1 MRKKLLSILL
11 LLSLLAALLTVSA
24 AAIDTTTR
32 DTKGYDGEELP
43 TAPVISGN
51 IWTVTPENAQY
62 TLDGAYGS
70 ISGKTIRFS
79 SGPYTEVLV
88 LGRVNK
94 FSGSDTKYYSSNWTT
109 ELEYAELANNSAN
122 QYQRTLQNVTFTAD
136 DGVVLPGF
144 TASSGHK
151 YGENDSPSYDYVRE
165 RSTESTVNSHYAAS
179 IFKNIKFDGLTFS
192 GGVIINDYLEQA
204 GTDGITFRNCV
215 FLGNKSTMAT
225 SGFCGIGMKAD
236 TKNFKNVTVT
246 NCSFTNYYQG
256 IYVQGPEN
264 WVIENCTFNNTT
276 HNAIALQSST
286 SNKVT
291 GTITVKENVIESAG
305 DRAVRLGNAE
315 DATIVLEN
323 NVMLN
328 SGDDEGQLIKAG
340 TLTSTTVT
348 LNYNYWDG
356 KEVATAVGSGLTQP
370 TATGIHG
377 GSFSEEIVEAY
388 CAPGFVPDV
397 LGDGTY
403 GVKADASFFASGS
416 GTQADPYVILTA
428 EQLAAFRDSVN
439 NGVTY
444 AGQYIKLGGNITL
457 TDSSW
462 TPIGAGAR
470 SDSGYTGC
478 AFKGTFDGGGST
490 ITGLAIA
497 ADAAGAVDT
506 AYGLFG
512 VVDGGMV
519 KNLSLSG
526 VSINVTGGECVGG
539 FIGLMVNNST
549 ASGLTMGTGTIS
561 AVRGLGGIVGR
572 MTVSGTIENCVNNA
586 AISGS
591 GANVGGIVGAAY
603 YTELNSAMTIKNCV
617 NHGTV
622 TCTAGVTGGIAGLS
636 AADVDGC
643 ENTADITGNGADVA
657 GIVAEQQNAGSV
669 TNCVNSGDIKNNASG
684 AYGTGGIVG
693 WVRYNGAV
701 TNYGR
706 KEIIEVTGNVNSG
719 SVAGGND
726 GGGIVGTVYNAA
738 VVTGNENTAPAI
750 SGTTFAAGIVGNL
763 QFTETPVGGTIAEHA
778 VTICHN
784 VSTTSLDK
792 ISVSGSCKDL
802 YVYNNGTT
810 SDDKISDNGTSFV
823 ARVGTQ
829 KYTSLDAALLA
840 VETSGGEVTLLS
852 NAELPEACY
861 FFGGP
866 TTIYGNGFSVN
877 VTVKTASGNTQ
888 AFILTDRSWA
898 LKSGSLT
905 LDNVKMTIG
914 RAEDDTSGGLRIGFD
929 VTQSGGSKLTLRNG
943 TEVTMDGLDR
953 AFTTGTSLA
962 SVTID
967 NSTVT
972 AKNISGNCSNGG
984 TWDIKNGSKVSFED
998 CGNHALSTDVLKVSG
1013 SEVMVDG
1020 AGWLAIYASSIE
1032 LNNAK
1037 VTVKNSAT
1045 SEALASNS
1053 YAGKGAVQLKGKQ
1066 SLTLVNSTLTLSGNG
1081 NNSEEGKQSI
1091 YVGGGTVSSTGS
1103 TINGDILTDAPA
1115 AGSYVVTCVSDGQV
1129 VALAT
1134 VTDGN
1139 FTLPAAPSK
1148 AGYNFQGWKSGADG
1162 AVYAAGK
1169 QVAIAADT
1177 TFTAQWSKKSSG
1189 VVVPPPTAQPD
1200 EELSL
1205 PFVDVA
1211 EGQWFYEAVKYVY
1224 GAGLM
1229 DGVSATAFEPNSP
1242 ITRGMIVTIL
1252 WRLEGKPAAA
1262 GGGYFA
1268 DVSAGSYYAEAIAW
1282 AAECGIV
1289 DGYGDGIFA
1298 PNRNISR
1305 EELAAILYRCAAYTG
1320 VDVSRKADLSAYA
1333 DAAEVSA
1340 WAADAMAWA
1349 NAAGLITGQGEATLA
1364 PAATATRAEAAAIL
1378 ARYAAWR

>member
-24 AAIDTTTR
+24 AAIDTETR
-32 DTKGYDGEELP
+32 DTKGYGGVDLP
-43 TAPVISGN
+43 AGPDTSGS

-70 ISGKTIRFS
+70 ISGKTINFG
-79 SGPYTEVLV
+79 SGTYNEVLV

-94 FSGSDTKYYSSNWTT
+94 FSGSDTKYYKGDWTT
-109 ELEYAELANNSAN
+109 ESTYAQLANNSAN
-122 QYQRTLQNVTFTAD
+122 QYQRTLQNVTFTAEE
-136 DGVVLPGF
+136 GVVLPGF
-144 TASSGHK
+144 TASSGHI
-151 YGENDSPSYDYVRE
+151 YGTTSKPVYDYVRE
-165 RSTESTVNSHYAAS
+165 RSTTSTSPSHYAAS

-192 GGVIINDYLEQA
+192 GSVIINDYLDPSD
-204 GTDGITFRNCV
+204 TDGITFTNCTFQGDV
-215 FLGNKSTMAT
+215 AQMTTN
-225 SGFCGIGMKAD
+225 GFCGIGMKAD
-236 TKNFKNVTVT
+236 TKLFKNVTVT
-246 NCSFTNYYQG
+246 NCTFTNYFQG

-264 WVIENCTFNNTT
+264 WVIKNCTFNGTT
-276 HNAIALQSST
+276 HNAIAMQNSRE
-286 SNKVT
+286 NPVT
-291 GTITVKENVIESAG
+291 GSITVKENVIKNAG
-305 DRAVRLGNAE
+305 DRAVRLGNVT
-315 DATIVLEN
+315 DAAIVLEN
-323 NVMLN
+323 NVMLD
-328 SGDDEGQLIKAG
+328 SGDSDGQLIKAG
-340 TLTSTTVT
+340 TLTDTTVN

-356 KEVATAVGSGLTQP
+356 DVVSTAVDGGLTQP

-377 GSFSEEIVEAY
+377 GTFSEPIAEAC

-397 LGDGTY
+397 LDDGTY

-444 AGQYIKLGGNITL
+444 AGQYIRLGGNITL
-457 TDSSW
+457 TDVQNW
-462 TPIGAGAR
+462 TPIGVGAR
-470 SDSGYTGC
+470 SGSGYTGC
-478 AFKGTFDGGGST
+478 AFKGTFDGGGNT
-490 ITGLAIA
+490 ITGLKIDVTASTA
-497 ADAAGAVDT
+497 DT

-512 VVDGGMV
+512 VVDGGTV

-526 VSINVTGGECVGG
+526 VSINVTSGECVGG

-549 ASGLTMGTGTIS
+549 ASGLTMASGSVS

-572 MTVSGTIENCVNNA
+572 MTISGTIENCVNYA
-586 AISGS
+586 EITGS

-617 NHGTV
+617 NHGLI

-643 ENTADITGNGADVA
+643 KNTAAITGNGADVA

-669 TNCVNSGDIKNNASG
+669 TDCVNSGNIKNNASG

-693 WVRYNGAV
+693 WVRYNGV
-701 TNYGR
+701 SDSYKR

-719 SVAGGND
+719 SIAGGND

-750 SGTTFAAGIVGNL
+750 SGTTFAAGVVGNL
-763 QFTETPVGGTIAEHA
+763 QFTETPVGNIPEHK

-784 VSTTSLDK
+784 VSTTLLDN
-792 ISVSGSCKDL
+792 ITVSGSCKDL
-802 YVYNNGTT
+802 YVYNN
-810 SDDKISDNGTSFV
+810 SPNPADKISDNGTSFV

-829 KYTSLDAALLA
+829 KYTTLAGAIEAAESGDTVIVLA
-840 VETSGGEVTLLS
+840 DVTLENDTYFAISKQLHIVG
-852 NAELPEACY
+852 AEVGGGKVSVTVCY
-861 FFGGP
+861 TGSASRGLFTFQTGSAGSS
-866 TTIYGNGFSVN
+866 IENLKIN
-877 VTVKTASGNTQ
+877 VTGE
-888 AFILTDRSWA
+888 
-898 LKSGSLT
+898 GS
-905 LDNVKMTIG
+905 G
-914 RAEDDTSGGLRIGFD
+914 RAYAVLFSNFTDTTPETVIKNVDFVGDSEISSIG
-929 VTQSGGSKLTLRNG
+929 TQIGIASTNC
-943 TEVTMDGLDR
+943 
-953 AFTTGTSLA
+953 TTGGNVR
-962 SVTID
+962 VTGCTFTNFCYGVYMD
-967 NSTVT
+967 
-972 AKNISGNCSNGG
+972 NISGFVFDGNRIDGTKYNAVNIGENGGSNIEITNNTFTNISYANYADPLYSSGITVSNG
-984 TWDIKNGSKVSFED
+984 
-998 CGNHALSTDVLKVSG
+998 
-1013 SEVMVDG
+1013 
-1020 AGWLAIYASSIE
+1020 
-1032 LNNAK
+1032 
-1037 VTVKNSAT
+1037 
-1045 SEALASNS
+1045 ASNVS
-1053 YAGKGAVQLKGKQ
+1053 I
-1066 SLTLVNSTLTLSGNG
+1066 SGN
-1081 NNSEEGKQSI
+1081 NISMLNGKLSI
-1091 YVGGGTVSSTGS
+1091 YFEESDSSF
-1103 TINGDILTDAPA
+1103 
-1115 AGSYVVTCVSDGQV
+1115 
-1129 VALAT
+1129 T
-1134 VTDGN
+1134 VTFLDGESVLSIRLVPAGG
-1139 FTLPAAPSK
+1139 FILPAAPSK
-1148 AGYNFQGWKSGADG
+1148 AGYDFKGWKSSADG

-1169 QVAIAADT
+1169 EVAIGADT
-1177 TFTAQWSKKSSG
+1177 TFTAQWSKKSGG
-1189 VVVPPPTAQPD
+1189 VVVPPPAAQPD

-1205 PFVDVA
+1205 PFADVA

-1268 DVSAGSYYAEAIAW
+1268 DVPASSYYAEAIAW

-1378 ARYAAWR
+1378 ARYAARR

>member
-24 AAIDTTTR
+24 AAINTETR
-32 DTKGYDGEELP
+32 DTKGYEGEALP
-43 TAPVISGN
+43 TAPSKSDD

-70 ISGKTIRFS
+70 ISGKTIHFS
-79 SGPYTEVLV
+79 SGTYEDVLV

-94 FSGSDTKYYSSNWTT
+94 FSGSDTKYYSGNWTT
-109 ELEYAELANNSAN
+109 ELSYAELANNAAN

-136 DGVVLPGF
+136 EGVVLPGF
-144 TASSGHK
+144 TASSGHI
-151 YGENDSPSYDYVRE
+151 YGTTSKPVYDYVRE
-165 RSTESTVNSHYAAS
+165 RSTTSTSPSHYAAS
-179 IFKNIKFDGLTFS
+179 IFKNITFNGLTFS
-192 GGVIINDYLEQA
+192 GSVIINDYLEQA
-204 GTDGITFRNCV
+204 DTDGITFINCT
-215 FLGNKSTMAT
+215 FQGDETKMAT
-225 SGFCGIGMKAD
+225 NGFCGIGMKAD
-236 TKNFKNVTVT
+236 TKFFKNVTVT
-246 NCSFTNYYQG
+246 DCSFTNYFQG
-256 IYVQGPEN
+256 IYVQGPED
-264 WVIENCTFNNTT
+264 WVIENCTFNGTT
-276 HNAIALQSST
+276 HNAIALQNST
-286 SNKVT
+286 TNPVT
-291 GTITVKENVIESAG
+291 GTITVKENVIKNAG

-315 DATIVLEN
+315 DAAIVLEN
-323 NVMLN
+323 NVMLG
-328 SGDDEGQLIKAG
+328 SGDSNGQLIKAG
-340 TLTSTTVT
+340 TLTDTTVN

-356 KEVATAVGSGLTQP
+356 KEVATAVDGGLTRP
-370 TATGIHG
+370 TVTGIHG
-377 GSFSEEIVEAY
+377 GSFSEEIETEY
-388 CAPGFVPDV
+388 CAPGFVPED

-428 EQLAAFRDSVN
+428 EQLAAFRNSVN

-444 AGQYIKLGGNITL
+444 AGQYIRLGGNIDL

-462 TPIGAGAR
+462 TPIGAGTR
-470 SDSGYTGC
+470 SGSGYTGC

-490 ITGLAIA
+490 ITGLKIDVTAST
-497 ADAAGAVDT
+497 AGT

-512 VVDGGMV
+512 VVDGGTV

-526 VSINVTGGECVGG
+526 VSINVIGGECVGG

-549 ASGLTMGTGTIS
+549 ASGLSMDTGTIN

-572 MTVSGTIENCVNNA
+572 MTISGAIENCVNNA

-603 YTELNSAMTIKNCV
+603 YTEQGSAMTIKNCV
-617 NHGTV
+617 NHGAV
-622 TCTAGVTGGIAGLS
+622 SCAAGVTGGIAGLS

-669 TNCVNSGDIKNNASG
+669 TNCVNSG
-684 AYGTGGIVG
+684 
-693 WVRYNGAV
+693 
-701 TNYGR
+701 
-706 KEIIEVTGNVNSG
+706 

-738 VVTGNENTAPAI
+738 VVTGNENTAPTI
-750 SGTTFAAGIVGNL
+750 SGTTFAAGVVGNL
-763 QFTETPVGGTIAEHA
+763 QFIETPVGGIPEHK

-784 VSTTSLDK
+784 VSTTTLDK

-802 YVYNNGTT
+802 YVYNN
-810 SDDKISDNGTSFV
+810 SPNPADEISDNGSSFA

-852 NAELPEACY
+852 DAELPEACY

-866 TTIYGNGFSVN
+866 TTIYGNGFNVD
-877 VTVKTASGNTQ
+877 VTVKTGSGNTQ

-914 RAEDDTSGGLRIGFD
+914 KAEDDTSGGLRIGFD
-929 VTQSGGSKLTLRNG
+929 VTQPGGSKLTLRNG

-953 AFTTGTSLA
+953 AFTTGTGLA

-984 TWDIKNGSKVSFED
+984 TWDIKNGSKVSFEN
-998 CGNHALSTDVLKVSG
+998 CSYHALSTDVLKVSG
-1013 SEVMVDG
+1013 SEVTVDG
-1020 AGWLAIYASSIE
+1020 AGWLAIYAGSIE
-1032 LNNAK
+1032 LNNAR

-1045 SEALASNS
+1045 SEEISPS
-1053 YAGKGAVQLKGKQ
+1053 YEGKGAVQLKGEQ

-1091 YVGGGTVSSTGS
+1091 YVGSGTVSSTAS

-1134 VTDGN
+1134 VTDGTY
-1139 FTLPAAPSK
+1139 TLPAAPSK
-1148 AGYNFQGWKSGADG
+1148 AGYDFQGWKSGADG

-1169 QVAIAADT
+1169 QVAIGADT

-1205 PFVDVA
+1205 PFADVA

-1268 DVSAGSYYAEAIAW
+1268 DVPAGSYYAEAIAW